1 MPVRVFARL
10 HMWKKLGFH
19 ACLLSPSAKNKTK
32 RKFKAIIKDIG
43 SYKQNLI

>member
-19 ACLLSPSAKNKTK
+19 ACLLSPAKDKTK

>member
-10 HMWKKLGFH
+10 HMWKKLGFY
-19 ACLLSPSAKNKTK
+19 ACLLSPPAKDKK

-43 SYKQNLI
+43 FYK